1 MRYEATVEGRKFQI
15 EVSDADE
22 VFVDGVRR
30 RPDFRSIDG
39 MALYSL
45 LVDNDS
51 YEMLVEEE
59 GGHFHVLV
67 RGEGFDV
74 QLREVAEVRV
84 KPRTEAAEQRPTG
97 PLELRSPI
105 PGVVVDV
112 PVQAGV
118 QVEAG
123 QVLVVV
129 ESMKMENELRAPVAG
144 VVREVRVSPE
154 EDVDQGQVLLVFE
167 AKDL

>member
-1 MRYEATVEGRKFQI
+1 MRYEATVEGRTFQI
-15 EVSDADE
+15 EVTESGE
-22 VFVDGVRR
+22 VFVDGVKHSL
-30 RPDFRSIDG
+30 DFRSIDG
-39 MALYSL
+39 LALYSL

-67 RGEGFDV
+67 RGEPFAV
-74 QLREVAEVRV
+74 QLREIPEVKA
-84 KPRTEAAEQRPTG
+84 KPGSSELAAERPAG

-112 PVQAGV
+112 PVKVGDKV
-118 QVEAG
+118 LSG

-129 ESMKMENELRAPVAG
+129 ESMKMENELRAPAAG
-144 VVREVRVSPE
+144 VIREVRVSPE
-154 EDVDQGQVLLVFE
+154 EDVDQGQSLLVLE
-167 AKDL
+167 AE

>member
-1 MRYEATVEGRKFQI
+1 MRYEATVAGKKFQL
-15 EVSDADE
+15 EVTDAGE
-22 VFVDGVRR
+22 VFVNGVRC

-39 MALYSL
+39 LALYSL

-67 RGEGFDV
+67 RGEAFDV
-74 QLREVAEVRV
+74 HLREMADLRV
-84 KPRTEAAEQRPTG
+84 KPPVQAAQPRPSG

-112 PVQAGV
+112 PVQAGAE
-118 QVEAG
+118 VEAG

-129 ESMKMENELRAPVAG
+129 ESMKMENELRAPLAG
-144 VVREVRVSPE
+144 VVREIRVSPE
-154 EDVDQGQVLLVFE
+154 EDVDQDQVLLIFE
-167 AKDL
+167 AMNA

>member
-1 MRYEATVEGRKFQI
+1 MRYEATVEGKTFQI
-15 EVSDADE
+15 EVTEADE
-22 VFVDGVRR
+22 VFVDGVRH

-39 MALYSL
+39 LALYSL

-74 QLREVAEVRV
+74 QLREVPDIRV
-84 KPRTEAAEQRPTG
+84 KSRAEAAEQRPTG

-112 PVQAGV
+112 PVQPGAE
-118 QVEAG
+118 VEAG

-129 ESMKMENELRAPVAG
+129 ESMKMENELRAPFAG
-144 VVREVRVSPE
+144 VVREIRISPE
-154 EDVDQGQVLLVFE
+154 EDVDQGQVLLIFE
-167 AKDL
+167 AQET